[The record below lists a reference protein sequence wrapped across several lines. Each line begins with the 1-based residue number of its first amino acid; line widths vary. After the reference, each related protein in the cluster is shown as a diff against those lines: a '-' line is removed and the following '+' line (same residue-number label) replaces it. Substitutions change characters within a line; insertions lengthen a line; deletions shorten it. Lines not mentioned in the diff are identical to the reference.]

1 MTIYKDGSFD
11 ISKLYKQTQLDGILE
26 QYMKKQNSKGKLYPF
41 KLKKDFNESKDRE
54 LKDTETKIR
63 KEIEELFLKPINTST
78 NYMDKFV
85 GKEMIKKRSL
95 AKNTWYDWL
104 LSYIPR
110 LIRKWWNVLKARLS
124 L

>member
-1 MTIYKDGSFD
+1 MEYLSNIWKSRILKVNYSPL
-11 ISKLYKQTQLDGILE
+11 KLE
-26 QYMKKQNSKGKLYPF
+26 
-41 KLKKDFNESKDRE
+41 KDFNESKDRE

-63 KEIEELFLKPINTST
+63 KEIEELFLKLINTST
-78 NYMDKFV
+78 NYMDKFT